1 MVNALAGKR
10 ALVTGAARGIGHAT
24 ALALQAAGAGVVG
37 LDRKA
42 TGGAFPILAGDLAV
56 EAQIVAAVANGA
68 AVLGG
73 YDILVNN
80 AGILQEQTLASLTAA
95 HIDLMFAVNERGAL
109 LVAREVL
116 PYLPEGGRI
125 INIVSDLA
133 YLGRAGGSVYAGT
146 KAAMIG
152 VTRSWARELSPRIL
166 VNAVAPGPTDTPLLG
181 FDGLTDAQK
190 AAETANPMGRIG
202 RPEEVAAA
210 VVFLA
215 GPGASFF
222 TGQCLG
228 ANGGAAMN
236 CGNLR

>member
-1 MVNALAGKR
+1 MVNALTGKR
-10 ALVTGAARGIGHAT
+10 ALVTGAASGIGLAV
-24 ALALQAAGAGVVG
+24 ARALQDQDALVVG
-37 LDRKA
+37 LDLKA
-42 TGGAFPILAGDLAV
+42 SHGAFPILACDLAS
-56 EAQIVAAVANGA
+56 EAQIISAVARGA
-68 AVLGG
+68 DLLGG

-80 AGILQEQTLASLTAA
+80 AGILQELPLDSLTAA
-95 HIDLMFAVNERGAL
+95 HIDVMFAVNVRGAM

-116 PYLPEGGRI
+116 PYLPTGGRI
-125 INIVSDLA
+125 INIVSELA
-133 YLGRAGGSVYAGT
+133 LLGRAGGSVYAGT

-181 FDGLTDAQK
+181 FDLLTEAQK
-190 AAETANPMGRIG
+190 AAETNNPMGRIG
-202 RPEEVAAA
+202 QPQEVAAA

-215 GPGASFF
+215 GPGATFF

-236 CGNLR
+236 

>member
-1 MVNALAGKR
+1 MVTPLAGKR
-10 ALVTGAARGIGHAT
+10 ALVTGAASGIGLAT
-24 ALALQAAGAGVVG
+24 AQALQAAGAAVVG
-37 LDRKA
+37 LDLLA
-42 TGGAFPILAGDLAV
+42 AEAAFPIISCDLV
-56 EAQIVAAVANGA
+56 DEAQIIAAVAKGA
-68 AVLGG
+68 DLLGG

-80 AGILQEQTLASLTAA
+80 AGILQELPLASLTAA
-95 HIDLMFAVNERGAL
+95 HIDLMFAVNVRGGM

-116 PYLPEGGRI
+116 PHLPDGGRI
-125 INIVSDLA
+125 INIVSELA

-181 FDGLTDAQK
+181 FDLLTDAQK
-190 AAETANPMGRIG
+190 AAETTNPMGRIG

-215 GPGASFF
+215 GPGATFF

-236 CGNLR
+236 

>member
-1 MVNALAGKR
+1 MVKPLAGKR
-10 ALVTGAARGIGHAT
+10 ALVTGAASGIGLAT
-24 ALALQAAGAGVVG
+24 ALALQEAGAAVVG
-37 LDRKA
+37 LDLKA
-42 TGGAFPILAGDLAV
+42 SAGAFTILACDLAV
-56 EAQIVAAVANGA
+56 EAQIVEAVAKGA
-68 AVLGG
+68 EVLGG

-80 AGILQEQTLASLTAA
+80 AGILQELPLASLTAS
-95 HIDLMFAVNERGAL
+95 HIDLMFAVNVRGAL

-116 PYLPEGGRI
+116 PHLPEGGRI
-125 INIVSDLA
+125 INIVSELA

-152 VTRSWARELSPRIL
+152 VTRSWARELGPGIL

-181 FDGLTDAQK
+181 FDRLTDAQK
-190 AAETANPMGRIG
+190 AAETTNPMGRIG

-215 GPGASFF
+215 GPGATFF

-236 CGNLR
+236 

>member
-1 MVNALAGKR
+1 MVKPLSGKR
-10 ALVTGAARGIGHAT
+10 ALVTGAASGIGLAT
-24 ALALQAAGAGVVG
+24 ALALQEAGATVVG
-37 LDRKA
+37 LDLKA
-42 TGGAFPILAGDLAV
+42 SAGAFTILACDLAV
-56 EAQIVAAVANGA
+56 EAQIVEAVANGA
-68 AVLGG
+68 ALLGG

-80 AGILQEQTLASLTAA
+80 AGILQELPLASLTAS
-95 HIDLMFAVNERGAL
+95 HIDLMFAVNVRGAL

-116 PYLPEGGRI
+116 PHLPEGGRI
-125 INIVSDLA
+125 INIVSELA

-152 VTRSWARELSPRIL
+152 VTRSWARELGPGIL

-181 FDGLTDAQK
+181 FDRLTDAQK
-190 AAETANPMGRIG
+190 AAETTNPMGRIG
-202 RPEEVAAA
+202 QPEEVAAA

-215 GPGASFF
+215 GPGATFF

-236 CGNLR
+236 

>member
-1 MVNALAGKR
+1 MVKPLAGKR
-10 ALVTGAARGIGHAT
+10 ALVTGAASGIGLAT
-24 ALALQAAGAGVVG
+24 ALALQDAGAAVVG
-37 LDRKA
+37 LDLQA
-42 TGGAFPILAGDLAV
+42 SNTAFPILACDLGE
-56 EAQIVAAVANGA
+56 EAQIVAAVAAGA
-68 AVLGG
+68 DLLGG

-80 AGILQEQTLASLTAA
+80 AGILQELPLGSLTTS
-95 HIDLMFAVNERGAL
+95 HIDRMFAVNVRGAM

-116 PYLPEGGRI
+116 PHLPAGGRI
-125 INIVSDLA
+125 INIVSELA
-133 YLGRAGGSVYAGT
+133 YLGRAGGSVYAAT

-152 VTRSWARELSPRIL
+152 ATRSWARELSPRIL
-166 VNAVAPGPTDTPLLG
+166 INAVAPGPTDTPLLG
-181 FDGLTDAQK
+181 FDQLTDDQK

-215 GPGASFF
+215 GPGATFF

-236 CGNLR
+236 

>member
-1 MVNALAGKR
+1 MVKPLTGKR
-10 ALVTGAARGIGHAT
+10 ALVTGAASGIGLAT
-24 ALALQAAGAGVVG
+24 ALALQEAGAAVVG
-37 LDRKA
+37 LDLKA
-42 TGGAFPILAGDLAV
+42 SAGAFTILACDLAV
-56 EAQIVAAVANGA
+56 EAQIVEAVAKGA
-68 AVLGG
+68 EVLGG

-80 AGILQEQTLASLTAA
+80 AGILQELPLASLTAG
-95 HIDLMFAVNERGAL
+95 HIDLMFAVNVRGAL

-116 PYLPEGGRI
+116 PHLPEGGRI
-125 INIVSDLA
+125 INIVSELA
-133 YLGRAGGSVYAGT
+133 YLGRASGSVYAGT

-152 VTRSWARELSPRIL
+152 VTRSWARELGPGIL

-181 FDGLTDAQK
+181 FDRLTDAQK
-190 AAETANPMGRIG
+190 AAETTNPMGRIG

-215 GPGASFF
+215 GPGATFF

-236 CGNLR
+236 